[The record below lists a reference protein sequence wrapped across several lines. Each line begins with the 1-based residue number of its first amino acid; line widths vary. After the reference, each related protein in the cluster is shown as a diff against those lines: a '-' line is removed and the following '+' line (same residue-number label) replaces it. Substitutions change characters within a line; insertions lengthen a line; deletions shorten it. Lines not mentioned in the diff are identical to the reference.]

1 MFDRRLSLAID
12 AIHFEIDRLSCDP
25 SWWAAW
31 RRIYLRF
38 KLRRLER
45 RIPCE

>member
-12 AIHFEIDRLSCDP
+12 AIHCELDRLRYARG
-25 SWWAAW
+25 WWVTW
-31 RRIYLRF
+31 RCAFLRW

-45 RIPCE
+45 KIP